1 LVKGHWPEREA
12 RPVPFPGGAAAI
24 DGSTAYLLLDA
35 DPSRSLGSALAWAA
49 KQGASDI
56 HLLVDADAGVLA
68 RRAAELADPPTIW
81 RVDDRSLVAAAPEPV
96 ALAEAPPD
104 APELAAI
111 LGNEGLEVIAE
122 DGAIIGEVNG
132 LEVARISRTA
142 EGVELSA
149 GVGRFDR
156 EASTLMH
163 GHLAPADAVA
173 RVAKIVRAER
183 RPGAEPHPLNQLVPE
198 RWLRARLVAE
208 PELIGMAALHAAP
221 SVPHRTSLRALGVAC
236 ATGSRLDQTP
246 VVVVCSVGIDLDL
259 VPAAADARAHLDAGA
274 ELVLVLP
281 ERDDHP
287 AIRALAARLRRPATI
302 VTVPGDWRGPA
313 SP

>member
-1 LVKGHWPEREA
+1 
-12 RPVPFPGGAAAI
+12 VPFPGGAAVV
-24 DGSTAYLLLDA
+24 DGSTAFLLLDA

-49 KQGASDI
+49 KQGASEV
-56 HLLVDADAGVLA
+56 HLLVDAEAGVLA
-68 RRAAELADPPTIW
+68 RRAGELTDPPTVW
-81 RVDDRSLVAAAPEPV
+81 RVEGRSLAAAAPEPV

-104 APELAAI
+104 APELAAV
-111 LGNEGLEVIAE
+111 LANEGLEVIAE

-132 LEVARISRTA
+132 LEVARIARTDD
-142 EGVELSA
+142 GVELST

-173 RVAKIVRAER
+173 RVAGIVRAER

-198 RWLRARLVAE
+198 RWLRARLIAD
-208 PELIGMAALHAAP
+208 PALIGVAALHAEP
-221 SVPHRTSLRALGVAC
+221 SVPQRTSLRARGVAC
-236 ATGSRLDQTP
+236 ATGARLDGTP

-259 VPAAADARAHLDAGA
+259 VPAAADARAHLEPDA
-274 ELVLVLP
+274 ELVLVIP

-287 AIRALAARLRRPATI
+287 AIRSLAARLKRPATV
-302 VTVPGDWRGPA
+302 VTIPGDWKGTA
-313 SP
+313 DT